1 MYYKRK
7 YAIFS
12 FVRFS
17 VLRKDTVYEGHFRS
31 IPHEMEVSVEDIL
44 FLLLYTVAG
53 LLLLC
58 GALFQKVG
66 VGFIFVFNQRAF
78 GVLL

>member
-1 MYYKRK
+1 MLYFLLY
-7 YAIFS
+7 
-12 FVRFS
+12 VFS
-17 VLRKDTVYEGHFRS
+17 VFRKDTVYEGVFRS
-31 IPHEMEVSVEDIL
+31 IPYEMEISVEDIL

-66 VGFIFVFNQRAF
+66 GGLVFVFSQRTA

>member
-1 MYYKRK
+1 MLYFLLY
-7 YAIFS
+7 
-12 FVRFS
+12 VFS
-17 VLRKDTVYEGHFRS
+17 VFRKDTVYEGVFRS
-31 IPHEMEVSVEDIL
+31 IPYEMEISVEDLL
-44 FLLLYTVAG
+44 FLLLYTVTG

-66 VGFIFVFNQRAF
+66 GGLVFVFSQGAA

>member
-1 MYYKRK
+1 MLYFLLY
-7 YAIFS
+7 
-12 FVRFS
+12 VFS
-17 VLRKDTVYEGHFRS
+17 VFRKDTVYEGVFRS
-31 IPHEMEVSVEDIL
+31 IPYEMEVFVEDIL
-44 FLLLYTVAG
+44 FLLLYPVVG

-66 VGFIFVFNQRAF
+66 VGLVFVFSQGAA